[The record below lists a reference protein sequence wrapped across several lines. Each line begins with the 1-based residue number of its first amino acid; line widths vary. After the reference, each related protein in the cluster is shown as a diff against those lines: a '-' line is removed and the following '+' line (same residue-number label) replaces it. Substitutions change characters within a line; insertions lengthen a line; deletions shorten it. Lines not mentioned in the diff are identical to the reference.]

1 MATLFGD
8 TSETL
13 SDSQKGKHQVLIGT
27 DEFDNLIFGDAGVSI
42 IDSARGGNDTLTG
55 AENASFGTGT
65 INQLFGDT
73 ETMANFAKG
82 GNDTLTG
89 GAMRGM
95 GDAIVDNQLFGDA
108 AVMLNF
114 AKGGQRHP
122 DRRRQLRSR
131 RPHRRS

>member
-1 MATLFGD
+1 MTTLFGD

-89 GAMRGM
+89 GATWAATPSATSFSAMRAGWTAPP
-95 GDAIVDNQLFGDA
+95 GA
-108 AVMLNF
+108 ATTGSSAASMPRIKCGVMD
-114 AKGGQRHP
+114 P
-122 DRRRQLRSR
+122 
-131 RPHRRS
+131 